1 LQRPVIKLV
10 AIKRAGK
17 ARAKRLFQ
25 RFFLLLLMMIISDAC
40 LVAGQARGSYC
51 IYVYIF
57 IYRQYLIATT
67 TITKGVFGFRD

>member
-1 LQRPVIKLV
+1 M
-10 AIKRAGK
+10 
-17 ARAKRLFQ
+17 
-25 RFFLLLLMMIISDAC
+25 MMIISDAC

-67 TITKGVFGFRD
+67 TITKLQWNAFFKKKQNFLSALVRTRI